1 MMMFIDNS
9 QEVDLFIHKCLP
21 LLNATC
27 ALWSSSDVDV
37 W

>member
-1 MMMFIDNS
+1 MMMFTDNS
-9 QEVDLFIHKCLP
+9 QEVDLFINKCVP

-27 ALWSSSDVDV
+27 ALQSSSDVDV